1 MFVLLKLVVMTLFS
15 NDSSHIILT
24 EIIAFFRKRNWRTR
38 IRYLLKITSS
48 SSSSKCMAGRSYRWG
63 SGIWI
68 MYYYGSKLRTMLR
81 LYFLIMI
88 QLNMYHYKQYLRLL
102 PQYASCTC
110 CSNMTVLSFLRPTVE
125 EVNQW
130 AQSLDKLLS
139 HKCKCHPLSVIAHM
153 IAAWLYETG
162 TKVIG

>member
-1 MFVLLKLVVMTLFS
+1 MLVVLTLFS
-15 NDSSHIILT
+15 NDSGHIILT
-24 EIIAFFRKRNWRTR
+24 ESIAFFRKRNWRTR

-48 SSSSKCMAGRSYRWG
+48 FSSSKCMAGRSYRWG

-68 MYYYGSKLRTMLR
+68 MYCYGSKVRTMIR
-81 LYFLIMI
+81 LYILIMN
-88 QLNMYHYKQYLRLL
+88 QLNMYHYKQYLLL
-102 PQYASCTC
+102 LLLQYASCTC
-110 CSNMTVLSFLRPTVE
+110 WSNMTVLFFLRPTVE